1 MESCP
6 CWLPSTLIIRAQVWD
21 AVQFYSK
28 GWSTPILM
36 WLNLV
41 LIFKSFVKSPVK
53 LQCILHIM
61 VMHINTIM
69 FGVFSS
75 LLTFCYLSLQSTLL
89 TNHLGSSIVFPLP
102 PQRGKVPDHGQ
113 RPVGLWLW
121 CTLEVYVC
129 VSSIKISL
137 ALLGPQGDG
146 KRVRQ
151 LWDLTFKHPPLF

>member
-69 FGVFSS
+69 LGFFSS

-113 RPVGLWLW
+113 RHSRVMIVMH
-121 CTLEVYVC
+121 TRSVC
-129 VSSIKISL
+129 VRKLYKNKPSFTWT
-137 ALLGPQGDG
+137 AG
-146 KRVRQ
+146 RR
-151 LWDLTFKHPPLF
+151 

>member
-69 FGVFSS
+69 FGFFLLCSLFAISVYS
-75 LLTFCYLSLQSTLL
+75 LLYSQTILGLLLFSLFLRREERYQITDNV
-89 TNHLGSSIVFPLP
+89 T
-102 PQRGKVPDHGQ
+102 
-113 RPVGLWLW
+113 VGLWLW

-137 ALLGPQGDG
+137 ALLGPQGDD